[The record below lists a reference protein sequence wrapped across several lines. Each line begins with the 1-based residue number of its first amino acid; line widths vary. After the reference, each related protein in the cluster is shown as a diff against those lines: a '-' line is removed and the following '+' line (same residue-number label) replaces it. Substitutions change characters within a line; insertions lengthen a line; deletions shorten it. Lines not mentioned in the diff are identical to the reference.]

1 MHSRAKLIIDSSENN
16 ADLYYG
22 TKFFVPDPVIFIEH
36 GKEKILVLN
45 DLEFDRGKRDSTA
58 DIVIPLTEYIKKLQ
72 SRKKEFDFVG
82 ILNLIF
88 KERGIK
94 EILVPS
100 RFPVKFADGLRR
112 KSFKVKFADRQLFY
126 LDRIKKNDSELKNI
140 KDAMRS
146 TEKAMALAID
156 MVSSSKIKGNKLY
169 LQGKLLN
176 SELVKAEINSY
187 LSRLGYVASHT
198 IVSGGKHSSMPHHTG
213 TGPLYANKPIIID
226 IFPRS
231 QKTGYFGDLTRT
243 VVKGEPSRELIKMYK
258 TVHEGQKHAISLIKD
273 GRRVKTVH
281 MEVLKLF
288 KDSGFENSMING
300 KPQGFIHSTGHGLG
314 LEIHEPPRIGS
325 GEEILKAGNVV
336 TVEPGLYYERLGGI
350 RIEDV
355 VSVTKEGCKN
365 LTRIKKKFVV

>member
-1 MHSRAKLIIDSSENN
+1 
-16 ADLYYG
+16 
-22 TKFFVPDPVIFIEH
+22 
-36 GKEKILVLN
+36 
-45 DLEFDRGKRDSTA
+45 
-58 DIVIPLTEYIKKLQ
+58 
-72 SRKKEFDFVG
+72 
-82 ILNLIF
+82 
-88 KERGIK
+88 
-94 EILVPS
+94 
-100 RFPVKFADGLRR
+100 
-112 KSFKVKFADRQLFY
+112 
-126 LDRIKKNDSELKNI
+126 
-140 KDAMRS
+140 
-146 TEKAMALAID
+146 

-198 IVSGGKHSSMPHHTG
+198 IVACGKQSSMPHHTG